1 MPDSR
6 KYIFAFLITAVIF
19 GTAIFVSN
27 YFSQKRINAIQSIED
42 RISLDIL
49 ASETQYALLQET
61 SCKNT
66 ATSTL
71 SKDLG
76 DLSQKLSIAEEQNGA
91 DDPSVLNLKKQ
102 YSLLEIKDYLLMK
115 SITAK
120 CGNRPTFI
128 LYFYSNEGDCPD
140 CQKMGYVL
148 TALHDTFP
156 DLRIYS
162 FDFNLDLE
170 AVHTLRSIYGL
181 SATLPALVVNSDPY
195 YGFQPLDELI
205 KDVPALARLKA
216 ALDRA
221 RAATSTAT
229 TTSKK
234 K

>member
-1 MPDSR
+1 MTDNR

-27 YFSQKRINAIQSIED
+27 YFSQKRITALQTIEN

-61 SCKNT
+61 SCSNT

-76 DLSQKLSIAEEQNGA
+76 DLSNKLSIAETQNGA
-91 DDPSVLNLKKQ
+91 DDPGVLSIKKQ

-170 AVHTLRSIYGL
+170 AVHTLRAIYGL
-181 SATLPALVVNSDPY
+181 NATLPALVVNGDPY
-195 YGFQPLDELI
+195 YGYRPLDELI
-205 KDVPALARLKA
+205 STVPALARLKA
-216 ALDRA
+216 MQEKA
-221 RAATSTAT
+221 AATSTTA

-234 K
+234 KQ